1 MARGAHSLTLCVCV
15 CVRVCT
21 QQCCGDSESERQT
34 GKERQTLHL
43 FFAYMRSLAEALIV
57 PLLKPVLCVR
67 EGARAKEASG
77 NGRSQRARERVCVC
91 VRSQRS
97 SSGSI

>member
-1 MARGAHSLTLCVCV
+1 MARGAHSLTLCV
-15 CVRVCT
+15 RVCT
-21 QQCCGDSESERQT
+21 QQCFGDSESERQT

-43 FFAYMRSLAEALIV
+43 FFPFFFAYMHSLAEALIV

-67 EGARAKEASG
+67 EGVRAKEALG